1 MKLEQEDIIRQLTL
15 IGYSEEQVEWFLKMR
30 KLIPVEEDKTVNGR
44 KLHEVLKVG
53 RDYSTWIKQQFTSSS
68 LVEGKHF
75 SVSFKGDARFTQDE
89 VENMSSQKRSAYG
102 ITTDY
107 ILTLNAAKHIC
118 MVTGTAPKTNEET
131 KKISQDV
138 RDYFIM
144 TEEVSFLSLEYQI
157 ELEKRIT
164 ANLIRQTRNAKQ
176 DKEKSWEV
184 QGQRKD
190 IIDEY
195 VRLVRLL
202 DYDLLSREAKA
213 QLAKIDVLRELT
225 GNQWLT
231 K

>member
-15 IGYSEEQVEWFLKMR
+15 IGYSEEQVEWFLKMK

-53 RDYSTWIKQQFTSSS
+53 RDYSTWIKQQFKS
-68 LVEGKHF
+68 LDLIEGKHF
-75 SVSFKGDARFTQDE
+75 TTCSPLKGSDTQQHGGQ
-89 VENMSSQKRSAYG
+89 NK
-102 ITTDY
+102 IDY
-107 ILTLNAAKHIC
+107 ILTLNTAKHIC

-202 DYDLLSREAKA
+202 DYDSLSREAKA
-213 QLAKIDVLRELT
+213 QLARIDALRELT